1 MHVAIIDFET
11 TGVDTETCR
20 PIEVCVAIVTPEL
33 DIVTSYSSL
42 LYTKDYPL
50 ISEEIEALTG
60 IQKEQMSAGGIH
72 PSIAFEAIR
81 NLCAEY
87 SVECMVAYNAE
98 YDFAVYK
105 KELERHGLLKEAV
118 GEPVRIPW
126 LCAMKDVRTNYKY
139 KCWKLS
145 HLALDYGVPINP
157 KELHRASAD
166 VFLTRDLLRAAKT
179 TAKDMLAYKNT
190 PWVALE
196 AVTRKPWEDGGKSTS
211 LAKSKGFSWEVP
223 KGHQSLKYPKKWVKL
238 VKETDLQYELSET
251 TFQTRRINENR
262 S

>member
-1 MHVAIIDFET
+1 MQAAIIDFET
-11 TGVDTETCR
+11 TGVDPESCR
-20 PIEVCVAIVTPEL
+20 PIEVCVTIVTPEL

-42 LYTKDYPL
+42 LYAKDYPV

-60 IQKEQMSAGGIH
+60 IQKEQVIADGIH
-72 PSIAFEAIR
+72 PSIAFDAIKD
-81 NLCAEY
+81 LCETY
-87 SVECMVAYNAE
+87 SVGCMVAYNAE
-98 YDFAVYK
+98 YDHAVYK
-105 KELERHGLLKEAV
+105 KELERHGIANEAV
-118 GEPVRIPW
+118 GKPAKLPW
-126 LCAMKDVRTNYKY
+126 LCAMKDVKSNYNY

-157 KELHRASAD
+157 EFLHRASAD
-166 VFLTRDLLRAAKT
+166 VYLTLDLLRAAKT

-211 LAKSKGFSWEVP
+211 LAKAKGFSWEVP